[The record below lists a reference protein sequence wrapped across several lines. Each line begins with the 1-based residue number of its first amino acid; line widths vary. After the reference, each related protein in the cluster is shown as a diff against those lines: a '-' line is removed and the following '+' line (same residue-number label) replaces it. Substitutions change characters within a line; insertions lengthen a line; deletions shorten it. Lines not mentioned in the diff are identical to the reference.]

1 MFTVN
6 EFYRGTSAYKLEQ
19 YESYS
24 RRNRENTEERARQRK
39 QEQLLLCKY
48 MILAVTV
55 LFIACSSL
63 VYVNV
68 MAMRAATEIETLK
81 KDLALVIDQNKQKEI
96 KINQN
101 LDMKVIEKKAIEKLG
116 MQKPDNSQI
125 VYINVRKGSHSEAI
139 NPGKKVKSGESKIK
153 EFLNGIVDYFS

>member
-19 YESYS
+19 YESFS
-24 RRNRENTEERARQRK
+24 VRNRENAEERARQK
-39 QEQLLLCKY
+39 KKEQLLICKY

-68 MAMRAATEIETLK
+68 MAMRAATEIDNLK
-81 KDLALVIDQNKQKEI
+81 KELALAIDQNKQKEI

-125 VYINVRKGSHSEAI
+125 VYINVRKASHSEAI
-139 NPGKKVKSGESKIK
+139 NPGKKNINRESKIK
-153 EFLNGIVDYFS
+153 ELLSGIVEYFS